1 MKLAVQ
7 QDLKQQ
13 MVTHKKN
20 MIDAVETKCHEMDID
35 LDSIKSMID
44 QAIIVNIP
52 PAVNEAPLA

>member
-1 MKLAVQ
+1 
-7 QDLKQQ
+7 